1 MLIDLYDLLQEED
14 GVRNYP
20 VELEAKEFKT
30 KKSRYPISDSD
41 IKLSFRNKGKK
52 HIDFKCVGKVTL
64 IIPCDKCLEPVPY
77 EINIDYFKDLDMNK
91 SSEEKISE
99 LDEEVYL
106 EGTKFD
112 SDVFVYNE
120 ILVSLP
126 MKVLCKEDCKG
137 ICNRCG
143 ANLNMGSCKCDN
155 AEPGTGMSKIL
166 DVFNQFKE
174 V

>member
-1 MLIDLYDLLQEED
+1 M
-14 GVRNYP
+14 
-20 VELEAKEFKT
+20 
-30 KKSRYPISDSD
+30 
-41 IKLSFRNKGKK
+41 
-52 HIDFKCVGKVTL
+52 

-91 SSEEKISE
+91 SSEEKIAE

>member
-1 MLIDLYDLLQEED
+1 MLIDLYDLLQEEN

-91 SSEEKISE
+91 SSEEKIAE
-99 LDEEVYL
+99 LMYLFITRFWLVYL
-106 EGTKFD
+106 
-112 SDVFVYNE
+112 
-120 ILVSLP
+120 
-126 MKVLCKEDCKG
+126 
-137 ICNRCG
+137 
-143 ANLNMGSCKCDN
+143 
-155 AEPGTGMSKIL
+155 
-166 DVFNQFKE
+166 
-174 V
+174 

>member
-1 MLIDLYDLLQEED
+1 MLIDLYDLLQEEE
-14 GVRNYP
+14 GVRELSP
-20 VELEAKEFKT
+20 ELEMSEFKT
-30 KKSRYPISDSD
+30 KKDRFPIKESELHFTFS
-41 IKLSFRNKGKK
+41 NKGKK
-52 HIDFKCVGKVTL
+52 HIDFQCAGTVT
-64 IIPCDKCLEPVPY
+64 IVIPCDKCLEPVDY
-77 EINIDYFKDLDMNK
+77 KINIDYFKDLDMNK
-91 SSEEKISE
+91 SSEEKIAD

-112 SDVFVYNE
+112 TEVFVYNE

-126 MKVLCKEDCKG
+126 MRILCKEDCKG

-143 ANLNMGSCKCDN
+143 ANLNMGSCQCDN

>member
-91 SSEEKISE
+91 SSEEKIAE

-120 ILVSLP
+120 ILVSYLR
-126 MKVLCKEDCKG
+126 KSYAKKIAKEFAIDAAL
-137 ICNRCG
+137 ISIWDPVS
-143 ANLNMGSCKCDN
+143 AI
-155 AEPGTGMSKIL
+155 TQ
-166 DVFNQFKE
+166 NQVRECRKF
-174 V
+174 

>member
-1 MLIDLYDLLQEED
+1 MLIDLYDLLQEEE
-14 GVRNYP
+14 GVRKYSP
-20 VELEAKEFKT
+20 TLEISEFKT
-30 KKSRYPISDSD
+30 KKDRFPIKDS
-41 IKLSFRNKGKK
+41 KLELTFHNKGKK
-52 HIDFKCVGKVTL
+52 HIDFQCVGSATL
-64 IIPCDKCLEPVPY
+64 VIPCDKCLEPVDY
-77 EINIDYFKDLDMNK
+77 EINIDCFKDLDMNK
-91 SSEEKISE
+91 SSDEKIAD
-99 LDEEVYL
+99 LDEEAYL
-106 EGTKFD
+106 EGTKFNTE
-112 SDVFVYNE
+112 VFVYNE

-126 MKVLCKEDCKG
+126 MRILCKEDCKG